1 MTATAFESRT
11 QPGAID
17 VLVMTEQT
25 SFQIASG
32 AVDHPFRCVTNPT
45 NG

>member
-11 QPGAID
+11 QPGTVD
-17 VLVMTEQT
+17 VVVMTEQS

-32 AVDHPFRCVTNPT
+32 DVDRPFRCVTNPT